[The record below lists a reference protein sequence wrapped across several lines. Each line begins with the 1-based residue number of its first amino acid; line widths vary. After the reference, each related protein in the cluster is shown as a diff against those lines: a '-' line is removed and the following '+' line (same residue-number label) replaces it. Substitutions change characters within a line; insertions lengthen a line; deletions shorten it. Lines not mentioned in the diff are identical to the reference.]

1 MIEQPTPLTSVP
13 DVGAHLRELYA
24 ILEASSSRALPDT
37 LLRDALERTESF
49 AAATSQSP
57 EEAGLG
63 FVAEILAATWLEPGW
78 TRRGLE
84 RLFERVAAASGLAS
98 TTARASMFVRAIRDG
113 SLFEL
118 PPRIAIET
126 QLQMLVSFTATDE
139 VSLWVGGDGGR
150 VDSLLEVGVP
160 PSRRARAAAA
170 NAIATNAVV
179 TGGRQQL
186 HAVPVRGWEGAA
198 AAIVVRV
205 PTGQRE
211 ATVAL
216 AAECARAVKPLLE
229 VEGLIERH
237 AARERSITDSSERRF
252 VRLGLDLH
260 DGPMQDLAAMAQDVR
275 LYRKQLAPFLAGLDE
290 EAILLGRLDDLDARL
305 LVMDSAL
312 RELARSLQ
320 APTALTAPLVD
331 LLRRDIERFQER
343 TEIHVDLSTKGDFE
357 GLTSSQKIA
366 LVRVVN
372 EALNNVHEH
381 SGADSATVS
390 VVGETGSL
398 VVEIA
403 DEGDG
408 FDVEARL
415 IAAARSGRLGLVG
428 MSERVRLLGGRFDLQ
443 SKPGGPTRV
452 RATITRWRPLRRG
465 DDRGE

>member
-1 MIEQPTPLTSVP
+1 MIEPTTPITPEP
-13 DVGAHLRELYA
+13 DVGAHLRDLHG
-24 ILEASSSRALPDT
+24 IVEASTSRGLPHT
-37 LLRDALERTESF
+37 LLDDALERTESF
-49 AAATSQSP
+49 AAATGQSA
-57 EEAGLG
+57 EEAGVA

-84 RLFERVAAASGLAS
+84 RLFQRVAAASGMSLTS
-98 TTARASMFVRAIRDG
+98 ARASMFVKAVRDG

-118 PPRIAIET
+118 PPRIAVET
-126 QLQMLVSFTATDE
+126 QLQMLAAFTATEE
-139 VSLWVGGDGGR
+139 VSLWVGE
-150 VDSLLEVGVP
+150 DSGAVETLLEVGVS
-160 PSRRARAAAA
+160 PSRRARAVAASA
-170 NAIATNAVV
+170 ISTNAIV

-186 HAVPVRGWEGAA
+186 HAVPVRGWDGAD
-198 AAIVVRV
+198 AAIVFRV
-205 PTGQRE
+205 PTEQRE

-216 AAECARAVKPLLE
+216 AVECARAVKPLLE

-237 AARERSITDSSERRF
+237 AARERSITESSERRF

-275 LYRKQLAPFLAGLDE
+275 LYRKQLAPFLEGLDE
-290 EAILLGRLDDLDARL
+290 APILLGRLDDLDARL
-305 LVMDSAL
+305 LVMDSSL
-312 RELARSLQ
+312 RELAQSLQ
-320 APTALTAPLVD
+320 APTALSAPLLD
-331 LLRRDIERFQER
+331 LLRRDIQRFQER
-343 TEIHVDLSTKGDFE
+343 TEIHVDLSAKGDFE

-381 SGADSATVS
+381 SGADRATVS
-390 VVGETGSL
+390 VVGETGTL
-398 VVEIA
+398 VVEVG

-408 FDVEARL
+408 FDVDARL

-465 DDRGE
+465 DDRLE

>member
-1 MIEQPTPLTSVP
+1 MIEQPSPLTPVP
-13 DVGAHLRELYA
+13 DVGEHLRDLYA
-24 ILEASSSRALPDT
+24 IVAASTSRALPET
-37 LLRDALERTESF
+37 LLQDVLERTESF
-49 AAATSQSP
+49 AGATGQSA

-63 FVAEILAATWLEPGW
+63 YVAEVLAATWLEPGW
-78 TRRGLE
+78 TRRGLQ
-84 RLFERVAAASGLAS
+84 RLFERVAAASALGS

-126 QLQMLVSFTATDE
+126 QLQMLASFTATDE

-150 VDSLLEVGVP
+150 VDSLLEVGVS
-160 PSRRARAAAA
+160 PSRRARAVAT

-186 HAVPVRGWEGAA
+186 HAVPVSGWDGAD

-237 AARERSITDSSERRF
+237 AARERSITESSERRF

-275 LYRKQLAPFLAGLDE
+275 LYRKQLAPFLAGIAE
-290 EAILLGRLDDLDARL
+290 EQILLGRLEDLDARL
-305 LVMDSAL
+305 LVMDSGL

-320 APTALTAPLVD
+320 APTALSAPLVD
-331 LLRRDIERFQER
+331 LLRRDIARFQER
-343 TEIHVDLSTKGDFE
+343 TEIRVELTAKGDFE

-381 SGADSATVS
+381 SGAESATVS
-390 VVGETGSL
+390 VVGETGTL
-398 VVEIA
+398 VVEIG
-403 DEGDG
+403 DEGKG

-415 IAAARSGRLGLVG
+415 VAAARSGRLGLVG

-452 RATITRWRPLRRG
+452 RATITRWRPLRR

>member
-1 MIEQPTPLTSVP
+1 MIEQPTPITPVP
-13 DVGAHLRELYA
+13 EVAAHLRDLHA
-24 ILEASSSRALPDT
+24 IVEASSSRVLPDMLT
-37 LLRDALERTESF
+37 LGALERTESF
-49 AAATSQSP
+49 AAATGQSA
-57 EEAGLG
+57 EEAGVG
-63 FVAEILAATWLEPGW
+63 YVAEILAATWLEPGW

-84 RLFERVAAASGLAS
+84 RLLRRVAAASAVAPSTALAS
-98 TTARASMFVRAIRDG
+98 IFVRAIRDG

-118 PPRIAIET
+118 PPRIAVET
-126 QLQMLVSFTATDE
+126 QLQMLAAFTATDE

-150 VDSLLEVGVP
+150 VDSLLEVGVA
-160 PSRRARAAAA
+160 PSRRARAVAA
-170 NAIATNAVV
+170 NAIAANAVV

-186 HAVPVRGWEGAA
+186 HAVPVRGWEGAD

-205 PTGQRE
+205 PTEQRE

-237 AARERSITDSSERRF
+237 AARERSITESSERRF

-275 LYRKQLAPFLAGLDE
+275 LYRKQLAPFLEGIPE

-305 LVMDSAL
+305 LVMDSSL

-320 APTALTAPLVD
+320 APTALSAPLLD
-331 LLRRDIERFQER
+331 LLRRDIQRFQER
-343 TEIHVDLSTKGDFE
+343 TEIRVDLDAKGDFE

-366 LVRVVN
+366 LVRVVT

-390 VVGETGSL
+390 IVGDTGTL
-398 VVEIA
+398 VVEVG

-415 IAAARSGRLGLVG
+415 VAAARSGRLGLVG

-452 RATITRWRPLRRG
+452 RATITRWQPLRRG

>member
-1 MIEQPTPLTSVP
+1 VIEQPNPITPVP
-13 DVGAHLRELYA
+13 DVAAHLRNVHA
-24 ILEASSSRALPDT
+24 IVEASASRALPGT
-37 LLRDALERTESF
+37 LLQDALERTESF
-49 AAATSQSP
+49 AAATGQP
-57 EEAGLG
+57 AEEAGVG
-63 FVAEILAATWLEPGW
+63 YVAEILAATWLEPGW

-84 RLFERVAAASGLAS
+84 RLFRRVAAASAMAP

-118 PPRIAIET
+118 PPRIAVET
-126 QLQMLVSFTATDE
+126 QLQMLAAFTATDE

-150 VDSLLEVGVP
+150 VDSLLEVGVS
-160 PSRRARAAAA
+160 PSRRARAVAA

-186 HAVPVRGWEGAA
+186 HAVPVHGWDGAD

-205 PTGQRE
+205 PIERRE
-211 ATVAL
+211 ATLAL

-237 AARERSITDSSERRF
+237 AARERSIAESSERRF

-260 DGPMQDLAAMAQDVR
+260 DGPMQDLAALAQDVR
-275 LYRKQLAPFLAGLDE
+275 LYRKQLAPFVEGLAE
-290 EAILLGRLDDLDARL
+290 QPILLGRLDDLDARL

-320 APTALTAPLVD
+320 APTALSAPLLD
-331 LLRRDIERFQER
+331 LLRGDIERFQER
-343 TEIHVDLSTKGDFE
+343 TEIRVELAASGDFE

-381 SGADSATVS
+381 SGADAATVS
-390 VVGETGSL
+390 VVGETSTL
-398 VVEIA
+398 VVEVA
-403 DEGDG
+403 DEGEG

-415 IAAARSGRLGLVG
+415 VAAARSGRLGLVG

-452 RATITRWRPLRRG
+452 RATITRWRPLRGG

>member
-1 MIEQPTPLTSVP
+1 MP
-13 DVGAHLRELYA
+13 DVAGHLRGLHA
-24 ILEASSSRALPDT
+24 IVEASNSRVLPDT
-37 LLRDALERTESF
+37 LILGALERTESF
-49 AAATSQSP
+49 AAATGQSA
-57 EEAGLG
+57 EEAGVG
-63 FVAEILAATWLEPGW
+63 YVAEILAATWLEPGW

-84 RLFERVAAASGLAS
+84 RLLRRVAAASAVAPSTAIAS
-98 TTARASMFVRAIRDG
+98 IFVRAIRDG

-118 PPRIAIET
+118 PPRIAVET
-126 QLQMLVSFTATDE
+126 QLQMLAAFTATDE
-139 VSLWVGGDGGR
+139 VSLWVVGDGGR
-150 VDSLLEVGVP
+150 VDSLLEVGGA
-160 PSRRARAAAA
+160 PSRRARAVAA

-186 HAVPVRGWEGAA
+186 HAVPVRGWEGAD

-205 PTGQRE
+205 PTEQRE

-237 AARERSITDSSERRF
+237 AARERSITESSERRF

-275 LYRKQLAPFLAGLDE
+275 LYRKQLAPFLEGLAE

-305 LVMDSAL
+305 LVMDSSL

-320 APTALTAPLVD
+320 APTALSAPLLD
-331 LLRRDIERFQER
+331 LLRRDIQRFQER
-343 TEIHVDLSTKGDFE
+343 TEIRVDLTAKGDFE

-390 VVGETGSL
+390 IVGETGTL
-398 VVEIA
+398 VVEVG
-403 DEGDG
+403 DEGHG

-465 DDRGE
+465 EDRD

>member
-1 MIEQPTPLTSVP
+1 MIEQPTPIEP
-13 DVGAHLRELYA
+13 EPNVGAHLRDLSA
-24 ILEASSSRALPDT
+24 IVEASTSRALPQT
-37 LLRDALERTESF
+37 LLGDALERTESF
-49 AAATSQSP
+49 AAATGQSA
-57 EEAGLG
+57 EEAGVG
-63 FVAEILAATWLEPGW
+63 YVAEIIVATWLEPGW

-84 RLFERVAAASGLAS
+84 RLFQRVATASAMAL

-118 PPRIAIET
+118 PPRIAVET
-126 QLQMLVSFTATDE
+126 QLQMLAAFTGTDE
-139 VSLWVGGDGGR
+139 VSLWVGSDDGR
-150 VDSLLEVGVP
+150 VDSLLEVGVS

-170 NAIATNAVV
+170 SAIATNAVV
-179 TGGRQQL
+179 TGGRAQL
-186 HAVPVRGWEGAA
+186 HAVPVRGWDGAD
-198 AAIVVRV
+198 AAIVVRA
-205 PTGQRE
+205 PTEQRE

-237 AARERSITDSSERRF
+237 AARERSIVESSERRF

-260 DGPMQDLAAMAQDVR
+260 DGPMQDLAALAQDAR
-275 LYRKQLAPFLAGLDE
+275 LYRKQLAPFLEGLAE
-290 EAILLGRLDDLDARL
+290 QPILLGRIDDLDARL

-320 APTALTAPLVD
+320 SPTALSAPLLD

-343 TEIHVDLSTKGDFE
+343 TEIRVALSASGNFD

-366 LVRVVN
+366 LIRVVN

-381 SGADSATVS
+381 SGADAATVS
-390 VVGETGSL
+390 VVGETGTL
-398 VVEIA
+398 VVEIG
-403 DEGDG
+403 DEGKG

-415 IAAARSGRLGLVG
+415 IAAAKSGRLGLVG
-428 MSERVRLLGGRFDLQ
+428 MSERVRLLGGRFELQ
-443 SKPGGPTRV
+443 SQPGGPTRV